1 MSQFQ
6 RAPRNFRRVCN
17 ITLVNG
23 SDLLVSRIFYS
34 PTSAPAPKDPHQS
47 NRQYRGNNVSEI
59 WSPHK
64 TPTRTFFICTLNTHQ
79 CFHTLSAVRLWIT
92 WRVFTAVSMILLC
105 RHRYHY
111 QSFCAVVVF
120 LTLTCCLDPPALLWL
135 QAVQLSLLPVYVV
148 PVPGHGL
155 HEHPQDVVHRRRQ
168 PLADEHP
175 QGLHLCLRAAQRRGR
190 REEHLLLCRHVC
202 F

>member
-1 MSQFQ
+1 MPASISPGPSVWTVRVCVWSSGHVFIQEDACRGSAGTTQINQSINQSISQIDDEIDLLPDYKDNTFVICKHELYSCLALTRNSFMSQFQ

-23 SDLLVSRIFYS
+23 SDLSVSRIFYS

-79 CFHTLSAVRLWIT
+79 CFHTLSAVRL
-92 WRVFTAVSMILLC
+92 
-105 RHRYHY
+105 
-111 QSFCAVVVF
+111 
-120 LTLTCCLDPPALLWL
+120 
-135 QAVQLSLLPVYVV
+135 
-148 PVPGHGL
+148 
-155 HEHPQDVVHRRRQ
+155 
-168 PLADEHP
+168 
-175 QGLHLCLRAAQRRGR
+175 
-190 REEHLLLCRHVC
+190 
-202 F
+202 